1 MFCNRVDTIQWRM
14 VVTATGCAVFVT
26 SHCDVKFTFQI
37 QRFDEVFDTMHIIIH
52 ALSLFIV
59 V

>member
-1 MFCNRVDTIQWRM
+1 M
-14 VVTATGCAVFVT
+14 VVTVTAGALFVT
-26 SHCDVKFTFQI
+26 SHCDVKFTLQM
-37 QRFDEVFDTMHIIIH
+37 QRFGDVFDAMHVIIH